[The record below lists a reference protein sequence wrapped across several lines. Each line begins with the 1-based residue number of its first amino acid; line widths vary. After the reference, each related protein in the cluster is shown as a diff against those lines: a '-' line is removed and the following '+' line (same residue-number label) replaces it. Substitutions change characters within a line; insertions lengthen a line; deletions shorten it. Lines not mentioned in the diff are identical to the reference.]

1 MCRIAVCTVC
11 DCQEGRTA
19 LHYAAVCGHVDA
31 VRLLI
36 TAGCDINARDQV
48 HAVKFTCISTIK
60 GQLNLDNK
68 WQLDAL
74 VYIIMNE
81 IHPRFNQF

>member
-1 MCRIAVCTVC
+1 MSESQQHSDSRLFLYLMSQFTAVYVYVC

-19 LHYAAVCGHVDA
+19 LHYAAVGGHTDA

-48 HAVKFTCISTIK
+48 FAVFQQNVSAVFVRT
-60 GQLNLDNK
+60 
-68 WQLDAL
+68 A
-74 VYIIMNE
+74 V
-81 IHPRFNQF
+81 

>member
-1 MCRIAVCTVC
+1 MSQSQQHSDSRQFLYLMSQSTAVYVC

-19 LHYAAVCGHVDA
+19 LHYAAVGGHTDA

-48 HAVKFTCISTIK
+48 FAVFQQNVSAVFVRT
-60 GQLNLDNK
+60 
-68 WQLDAL
+68 A
-74 VYIIMNE
+74 V
-81 IHPRFNQF
+81 